1 MSDTPFDHLR
11 IEQLKEEASEEWD
24 FLCPH
29 DNEWHECGAAPCQRT
44 AKMKQRIAEL
54 EDAARQVTPVAPES
68 LVEQSKLIARV
79 AALEAER
86 EALGAT
92 CPTCLAM
99 AAHVGCPTAAEAWD
113 VIMRTNMQNHDTIQE
128 QFNKVKEQ
136 ARDLAAARERI
147 EHLEEKREQ
156 LKAII
161 IHSNQRAL
169 RIAENLESS
178 TTRIAALEAERDR
191 LRCALGLTVDAM
203 RSYEMDV
210 DEPPPFSHRTIME
223 AAHAALAGEEKP

>member
-1 MSDTPFDHLR
+1 MIPALAAIKIKELEESVNEL
-11 IEQLKEEASEEWD
+11 IERDVGYQIE
-24 FLCPH
+24 
-29 DNEWHECGAAPCQRT
+29 R
-44 AKMKQRIAEL
+44 AEL
-54 EDAARQVTPVAPES
+54 KSRIIELEEFKEQATKNYDQLYRNRDRMELERNEARR
-68 LVEQSKLIARV
+68 RV
-79 AALEAER
+79 AELEAER